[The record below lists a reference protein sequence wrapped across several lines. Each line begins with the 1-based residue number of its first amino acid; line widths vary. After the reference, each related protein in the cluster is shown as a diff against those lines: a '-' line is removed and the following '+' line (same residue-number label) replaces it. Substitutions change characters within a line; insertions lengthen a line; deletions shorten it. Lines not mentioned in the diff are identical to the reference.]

1 MKGYGAEDWGEFF
14 CLIHICNPMSVSVNI
29 HLTYLL
35 IHNILSTYTDL
46 ILIHPSSPSCK
57 LDVLRSKQTKSIWG
71 MGKAFLWVDES
82 MF

>member
-1 MKGYGAEDWGEFF
+1 MSSFVSY
-14 CLIHICNPMSVSVNI
+14 ICNPMSVSVNI

-46 ILIHPSSPSCK
+46 TLIHPSSPSCK

>member
-1 MKGYGAEDWGEFF
+1 VSSFVSYIYAY
-14 CLIHICNPMSVSVNI
+14 PMSVSI

-57 LDVLRSKQTKSIWG
+57 LAVLRSKHTKSIWG
-71 MGKAFLWVDES
+71 MGKAFLWVDELRY
-82 MF
+82 